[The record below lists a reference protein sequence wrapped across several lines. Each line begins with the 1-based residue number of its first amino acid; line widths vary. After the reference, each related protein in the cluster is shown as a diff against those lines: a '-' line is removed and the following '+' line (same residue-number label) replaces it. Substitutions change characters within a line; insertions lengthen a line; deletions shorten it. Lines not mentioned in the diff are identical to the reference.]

1 MAAVKMTVGIT
12 KVCSLFDLGRRLG
25 NDFEQYF
32 SCKHIGLVSVVSQIV
47 QECFAVFEDMA
58 MNRLPLEVGWFEWYT

>member
-25 NDFEQYF
+25 NDFGQYF
-32 SCKHIGLVSVVSQIV
+32 SCKHIGLVSVVVQIV

-58 MNRLPLEVGWFEWYT
+58 MNRLPLEVG